1 MVTPAHPDQAADAA
15 AEMTAAFRAAMGNY
29 PTGVAI
35 VTTKTADGEPV
46 GLTIN
51 SLASVSMDPLLLL
64 WSVANSVNSAGA
76 FIEGGLFAVH
86 LLGAHQSDTAMTF
99 ATKGHERFTK
109 HRWGWSER
117 GLPILQDSAAVFECA
132 LYRAVEA
139 GDHTILIGE
148 VLQVAQ
154 ADRAALLYHR
164 RGFHSVAPL
173 PVCAEPLTVT
183 QGW

>member
-1 MVTPAHPDQAADAA
+1 MHAQDAA
-15 AEMTAAFRAAMGNY
+15 ADMKSAFRAAMGNY

-35 VTTKTADGEPV
+35 VTTKNADGVPV
-46 GLTIN
+46 GLTVN

-64 WSVANSVNSAGA
+64 WSVANSVNSAA
-76 FIEGGLFAVH
+76 EFINGTGFAVH

-99 ATKGHERFTK
+99 ATKGHERFSR
-109 HRWGWSER
+109 HDWGWSER
-117 GLPILQDSAAVFECA
+117 GLPVLQDSAAVFECA
-132 LYRAVEA
+132 LHRAVEA

-148 VLQVAQ
+148 VLFVAQ

-164 RGFHSVAPL
+164 RGFHSIAPL
-173 PVCAEPLTVT
+173 PVCADPLTVT

>member
-1 MVTPAHPDQAADAA
+1 MKT
-15 AEMTAAFRAAMGNY
+15 AFRAAMANY

-35 VTTKTADGEPV
+35 VTTTTAAGDPV

-51 SLASVSMDPLLLL
+51 SLASVSMEPLLLL
-64 WSVANSVNSAGA
+64 WSVANSVTSAPEFVDGA
-76 FIEGGLFAVH
+76 GFAVH

-109 HRWGWSER
+109 LRWGWSER
-117 GLPILQDSAAVFECA
+117 GLPILQDSVAVFECA
-132 LYRAVEA
+132 QYRAVEA

-148 VLQVAQ
+148 VLHVAQ

-173 PVCAEPLTVT
+173 PICAEPLIVT
-183 QGW
+183 HGW